1 MKEYIQ
7 IKVMRKIPIYLLIL
21 FLQFISL
28 NCKPVELN
36 NSSDIQSKSFVETQI
51 LKCMLSGWDCIEFPQ
66 NNQGIKQWS
75 KIIGQSGTYQS
86 YGNSTAVDR
95 KGNVYLIGTTSG
107 SVYGQNK
114 ISPSSMNDILLTKF
128 AQDGQLIW
136 AKQMGSIA
144 VSSTYAELAHID
156 SSGNLYVVGSANSP
170 FNELGSIGAGA
181 ILIKLSGSGNLLWT
195 RMIPTASETLGAG
208 VTSDYFGNVYI
219 TGNTEEQLL
228 NGQTATGGRNT
239 FVLKYNSLGDLV
251 WTKLFDN
258 TGISSYG
265 QNIQYEATTQSIL
278 VAGQISGGTSFFG
291 KTPPGNLTDSY
302 IVSLDL
308 NGNFKWAQV
317 LGGITISTQIR
328 TMSVDQKGS
337 IYVSGDT
344 NGNLDGIVKDGS
356 TVQFLT
362 KLNVFGEKIW
372 TRLLGGGGS
381 SLTYAYGVYSD
392 NSGNVYTFGGTNG
405 NLIGIP
411 KIGTNDAH
419 LTKYDSNGNLI
430 WIRLS
435 GNNGIELSGRGI
447 SADRFGT
454 LYVSGFT
461 SGGFDGQAKLG
472 TFDAFL
478 IQYY

>member
-1 MKEYIQ
+1 MKEFIQ
-7 IKVMRKIPIYLLIL
+7 IKVMRKIAIYLLIL

-36 NSSDIQSKSFVETQI
+36 NFSDIQSKSFVETQI

-95 KGNVYLIGTTSG
+95 IGNVYLIGTTSG
-107 SVYGQNK
+107 SVYSQNK

-136 AKQMGSIA
+136 AKQMGSTTT
-144 VSSTYAELAHID
+144 SSTYAEMSHID
-156 SSGNLYVVGSANSP
+156 NFGNIFIVGSANSP
-170 FNELGSIGAGA
+170 FNELGSIGSGA
-181 ILIKLSGSGNLLWT
+181 LLIKLSNDGSTLWT
-195 RMIPTASETLGAG
+195 RIIPTAGETLGYG
-208 VTSDYFGNVYI
+208 VTTDPFGNVYI
-219 TGNTEEQLL
+219 TGNTEDQTL
-228 NGQTATGGRNT
+228 NGQTASGGRNT
-239 FVLKYNSLGDLV
+239 FLIKYDINGNLL
-251 WTKLFDN
+251 WTKLFDSS
-258 TGISSYG
+258 GITSYG
-265 QNIQYEATTQSIL
+265 QSVQFEPTSNSIILSGQLSGSGTFFSKARPGDATDAYIL
-278 VAGQISGGTSFFG
+278 SF
-291 KTPPGNLTDSY
+291 
-302 IVSLDL
+302 DL
-308 NGNFKWAQV
+308 NGNFQWVQFIGG
-317 LGGITISTQIR
+317 LGISTQLR
-328 TMSVDQKGS
+328 AMSFDKKGS

-344 NGNLDGIVKDGS
+344 NGNIDGQTKDG
-356 TVQFLT
+356 TIVQLIT
-362 KLNVFGEKIW
+362 KLNSSGSKIW
-372 TRLLGGGGS
+372 TKLLGGGGTS
-381 SLTYAYGVYSD
+381 STFANAIYAD

-405 NLIGIP
+405 NLLGIP
-411 KIGTNDAH
+411 KVGNNDAH